1 MKERNYTGWDLS
13 LFGFSPEEML
23 QSTAGIS
30 RIEAESLDL
39 TDLKG
44 QIAGLRDTKAAQ

>member
-23 QSTAGIS
+23 QSTTGIS
-30 RIEAESLDL
+30 GIEAESL